1 MANDVQVDILL
12 ITEGLHLFSQA
23 VDLAEGNEGEI
34 FIFQLVNF
42 HFYPYNYMRAFGN
55 SLPANLPKSLP

>member
-1 MANDVQVDILL
+1 
-12 ITEGLHLFSQA
+12 
-23 VDLAEGNEGEI
+23 
-34 FIFQLVNF
+34 LVNF